1 MWGSAPNVIKNTK
14 KEQSKMSKPRFY
26 LCNHCKN
33 LIGMIDDKGVPV
45 VCCGEKMQPL
55 EANTVEASR
64 EKHLPV
70 VEVKGNVV
78 SAFVGSVEHPMGEDH
93 SIVWLYLETK
103 NGGQRKVLEIGKPPR
118 SEFVLAEGEEP
129 VAVYAYCN
137 LHGLWKTEI

>member
-1 MWGSAPNVIKNTK
+1 
-14 KEQSKMSKPRFY
+14 MSKAKFY

-45 VCCGEKMQPL
+45 VCCGEKMQAL
-55 EANTVEASR
+55 EPNTVEASV

-70 VEVKGNVV
+70 VEVKGDKV

-93 SIVWLYLETK
+93 SIVWLYLETDK
-103 NGGQRKVLEIGKPPR
+103 GGQRKVLEIGKPPKA
-118 SEFVLAEGEEP
+118 EFALTDGEKP
-129 VAVYAYCN
+129 LAVYAYCN

>member
-1 MWGSAPNVIKNTK
+1 
-14 KEQSKMSKPRFY
+14 MSKAKFY

-45 VCCGEKMQPL
+45 MCCGQKMQAL
-55 EANTVEASR
+55 EANTVEASV

-78 SAFVGSVEHPMGEDH
+78 SAYVGSVEHPMGEDH
-93 SIVWLYLETK
+93 SIVWIYLETK
-103 NGGQRKVLEIGKPPR
+103 NGGQRKALELGKAPKA
-118 SEFVLAEGEEP
+118 EFILADGEEP
-129 VAVYAYCN
+129 IAVYAYCN